1 MWPRQAATGHSKSG
15 GTHVGA
21 HAFPARSGPR
31 AGAATRL
38 PWWALALPALA
49 FVALLALVLNPSDAH
64 AAAGEPALT
73 LLVERAQQL
82 MAR

>member
-1 MWPRQAATGHSKSG
+1 MSARTHSRL
-15 GTHVGA
+15 V
-21 HAFPARSGPR
+21 PAPR

-38 PWWALALPALA
+38 PWWALALPTLA
-49 FVALLALVLNPSDAH
+49 FVTLLALVLNPSDAH
-64 AAAGEPALT
+64 ATAGEPALR